1 MAIPGNKATSLISG
15 AMVSAVAA
23 MLVSCGGVTPRFPTD
38 VQTAFATT
46 PMKRMETDQF
56 VIYYP
61 AARYAETVRFAA
73 RAEMCGTALK
83 QQAVVKNAWWAQKM
97 IITMPEVP
105 FNNAFVAPP
114 AVGYEDVAVVPTF
127 NTLDFATEFG
137 LPPDPGYIACH
148 EIVHYVHGKQIA
160 GFWSALDHAFGHLFT
175 PQLGFDSWF
184 FEGLA
189 TQYEAALQPGVG
201 RPRWPVFTGMFAAAF
216 ASDGFSSGDLS
227 EFGRK
232 AHLGHNYLF
241 GTMFVDYLATRYG
254 ERPLWQTIGAQARSI
269 TGLISA
275 DSFKD
280 GFAKSLGTL
289 TDEFAAWAKEK
300 YPVRL
305 RPSTQRRLATLGN
318 SARYSRGR
326 DGTEAWITSDVDA
339 PARLVVRSPDG
350 VVLAERNLTEVL
362 PPRRLAV
369 AAPLLSS
376 GLSVTAD
383 GSAVYF
389 TAIDYADI
397 TFTTRLMRWQRH
409 DGSLTEVASG
419 LGSGGAIDGA
429 GENYYYMDVDGDRW
443 SLARYQLA
451 TRQRRV
457 LAPMAPGSYVL
468 TAQPSADGTRI
479 VASVWNGTA
488 FVLWVFD
495 AQQGTRLHVVDDG
508 TAVYDASFVADGRL
522 LHLGIVD
529 GRFQVIVRDADGQH
543 PHVVS
548 NVPYGALAPRAAGST
563 IRMLNRDGWAWTL
576 DEIAVPAQTPPDSVA
591 APLAPVRS
599 AGADL
604 SVGEG
609 AVPDG
614 AGGAAVDGALP
625 DGATGAAADAA
636 AVPGTSAALL
646 DATREA
652 LSPAALMLPPAHI
665 VSDTAFSPWER
676 FFVPQLHSL
685 TLGGGGLF
693 GAVVAGGD
701 RLGLQRWS
709 LTGLWQPKFGS
720 ARRNHFGGQAAYLNT
735 MLAPWLVLG
744 SASIVSW
751 ETTIAPATDAQ
762 PMLADYAEER
772 RQRDATF
779 AVGRSWREAWSV
791 AVAGIYSFEYFNAR
805 NPTMPAPIAT
815 VELGGA
821 ELSASYAAFE
831 STAYTG
837 ARRGMLIA
845 GSAALYPHQISTLGD
860 DALDV
865 SLTLGGALPLPVGR
879 RHVVSAIATARYA
892 PTEAGNLLQ
901 LGGVYGGTSLWSRS
915 NEPTAAVETV
925 AATPGVFRFATGLR
939 GYEDRSFAAQRLLSG
954 ELEWRY
960 PLIID
965 RGIAATFW
973 FLPASFLRQID
984 LLMFGSLGAHQA
996 QGESSAAWHSAVGVG
1011 TSLEFG
1017 LFRVPLKLDYQLSR
1031 RLVDDRA
1038 LTQFVGLS
1046 AGW

>member
-1 MAIPGNKATSLISG
+1 MATHFKAVSLTSIVVAGLLSG
-15 AMVSAVAA
+15 
-23 MLVSCGGVTPRFPTD
+23 CGGVAPRFPAD

-61 AARYAETVRFAA
+61 AKRYDETLRFAA

-127 NTLDFATEFG
+127 NTLDFTTEFG

-160 GFWSALDHAFGHLFT
+160 GFWSVLDHAFGNLFT

-189 TQYEAALQPGVG
+189 THYEAALQPGVG
-201 RPRWPVFTGMFAAAF
+201 RPRWPVFTGMFAAGF
-216 ASDGFSSGDLS
+216 ASDGFNSGDLS

-254 ERPLWQTIGAQARSI
+254 ERPLWVTIGAQARSI

-289 TDEFAAWAKEK
+289 TDEFAAWAKTK
-300 YPVRL
+300 YPVRV
-305 RPSTQRRLATLGN
+305 RPSSQRSIVKLGN

-339 PARLVVRSPDG
+339 PTRLVVRSPDG
-350 VVLAERNLTEVL
+350 TVLVERNLTEVV

-389 TAIDYADI
+389 TAVDYAEI
-397 TFTTRLMRWQRH
+397 TFTTRLMRWQRS
-409 DGSLTEVASG
+409 DGSLTEVVAG

-429 GENYYYMDVDGDRW
+429 GENYYYMAVDGDRW

-457 LAPMAPGSYVL
+457 LAQMQPGSYVL
-468 TAQPSADGTRI
+468 TAQPSADGKQV

-495 AQQGTRLHVVDDG
+495 AQAGTRLHIVDDG
-508 TAVYDASFVADGRL
+508 SAVYDASFLPDGRL
-522 LHLGIVD
+522 MHLGVVD
-529 GRFQVIVRDADGQH
+529 GRFQVVVRDADGQH
-543 PHVVS
+543 PQVVS

-563 IRMLNRDGWAWTL
+563 IHLLNREGWAWTV
-576 DEIAVPAQTPPDSVA
+576 DEIAVPEITAPAVEVPPVVAETSTDAVA
-591 APLAPVRS
+591 A
-599 AGADL
+599 
-604 SVGEG
+604 
-609 AVPDG
+609 
-614 AGGAAVDGALP
+614 AL
-625 DGATGAAADAA
+625 TADAA
-636 AVPGTSAALL
+636 PPSMVL
-646 DATREA
+646 DATSEVG
-652 LSPAALMLPPAHI
+652 SPAVPLLPPAHI
-665 VSDTAFSPWER
+665 VSDAAFSPWDR

-685 TLGGGGLF
+685 TLAGGGLF

-709 LTGLWQPKFGS
+709 VTGLWQPKFGS

-735 MLAPWLVLG
+735 MLAPWVVLG
-744 SASIVSW
+744 SASVVAW
-751 ETTIAPATDAQ
+751 ETTIAPATDAE
-762 PMLADYAEER
+762 PNLPNYAELR

-779 AVGRSWREAWSV
+779 AIGRSWREAWSV
-791 AVAGIYSFEYFNAR
+791 AVGGIYSFEFFRAND
-805 NPTMPAPIAT
+805 PTQPAPSET

-821 ELSASYAAFE
+821 ELTASYAAFE

-837 ARRGMLIA
+837 ARRGVLVA
-845 GSAALYPHQISTLGD
+845 GSVAMYPHQLSTLTD
-860 DALDV
+860 DAMDV
-865 SLTLGGALPLPVGR
+865 SLTLGGALPLPLGQ

-892 PTEAGNLLQ
+892 PTDAGNLLQ

-915 NEPTAAVETV
+915 NQPTAAVETV

-965 RGIAATFW
+965 RGIASTLW
-973 FLPASFLRQID
+973 FLPASFLRQLD
-984 LLMFGSLGAHQA
+984 LLLFGSLGAHQA
-996 QGESSAAWHSAVGVG
+996 QAARSASWHSAVGVG
-1011 TSLEFG
+1011 MSLEFG
-1017 LFRVPLKLDYQLSR
+1017 LFRVPLKIDYQISR

>member
-1 MAIPGNKATSLISG
+1 MIKSVNFSAAWGLISL
-15 AMVSAVAA
+15 VVAV
-23 MLVSCGGVTPRFPTD
+23 LSSCGGVTPRFPAD

-46 PMKRMETDQF
+46 SMNRMETDQF

-61 AARYAETVRFAA
+61 AKRHAQTVRFAA

-127 NTLDFATEFG
+127 NTLDFTTEFG

-160 GFWSALDHAFGHLFT
+160 GFWSALDHVFGNLFT

-189 TQYEAALQPGVG
+189 THYEAALQPGVG
-201 RPRWPVFTGMFAAAF
+201 RPRWPVFTGMFAAGF
-216 ASDGFSSGDLS
+216 AADGFRGGDLS

-241 GTMFVDYLATRYG
+241 GTMFVDYLATHYG
-254 ERPLWQTIGAQARSI
+254 ERPLWVTIGAQARSI

-289 TDEFAAWAKEK
+289 TDEFAVWAKTK
-300 YPVRL
+300 YPVRA
-305 RPSTQRRLATLGN
+305 RPNTQRSVATLGN

-350 VVLAERNLTEVL
+350 TVLAERNLTEVV

-389 TAIDYADI
+389 TAVDYADI
-397 TFTTRLMRWQRH
+397 TFTTRLMRWQRS
-409 DGSLTEVASG
+409 DGRLSEVASG
-419 LGSGGAIDGA
+419 LGAGGAIDGA
-429 GENYYYMDVDGDRW
+429 GANYYYMAVEGDRW
-443 SLARYQLA
+443 SLARYELA
-451 TRQRRV
+451 SRQRRV
-457 LAPMAPGSYVL
+457 LVPMAPGSYVL
-468 TAQPSADGTRI
+468 TAQPSADGTRV
-479 VASVWNGTA
+479 VASVWNGTG
-488 FVLWVFD
+488 FVLWIFD

-508 TAVYDASFVADGRL
+508 TAVYDASFLPDGRL
-522 LHLGIVD
+522 MHLGVVD
-529 GRFQVIVRDADGQH
+529 GRFQVVVRDADGQR

-548 NVPYGALAPRAAGST
+548 NVPYGALAPRAAGAT
-563 IRMLNRDGWAWTL
+563 IRMLNRDGWAWTV
-576 DEIAVPAQTPPDSVA
+576 DEIAVPVMDALRPTEPVVVPVA
-591 APLAPVRS
+591 GDTAAASAASDVAPV
-599 AGADL
+599 
-604 SVGEG
+604 
-609 AVPDG
+609 AV
-614 AGGAAVDGALP
+614 A
-625 DGATGAAADAA
+625 
-636 AVPGTSAALL
+636 AALL
-646 DATREA
+646 DSKPDAG
-652 LSPAALMLPPAHI
+652 SPAVPVLPPAHI
-665 VSDTAFSPWER
+665 GSDAAFSPWDR

-685 TLGGGGLF
+685 TLAGGGLF

-709 LTGLWQPKFGS
+709 VTGLWQPKFGS

-735 MLAPWLVLG
+735 MLAPWVVLG
-744 SASIVSW
+744 AASVVSW

-762 PMLADYAEER
+762 PNLANYAEQR
-772 RQRDATF
+772 KQRDATF
-779 AVGRSWREAWSV
+779 AIGRSWRNAWSI
-791 AVAGIYSFEYFNAR
+791 AVGGIYSFEYFQAN
-805 NPTMPAPIAT
+805 NPIVPAPSEM

-821 ELSASYAAFE
+821 EVTASYAAFE

-837 ARRGMLIA
+837 ARRGVLVA
-845 GSAALYPHQISTLGD
+845 GSAAMYPQQISTLSD
-860 DALDV
+860 DVMDV

-892 PTEAGNLLQ
+892 PTDAGNLLQ

-915 NEPTAAVETV
+915 NRATAAVESV

-939 GYEDRSFAAQRLLSG
+939 GYEDISFAAQRLLSG

-965 RGIAATFW
+965 RGIASTLW

-984 LLMFGSLGAHQA
+984 LLLFGSLGAHQA
-996 QGESSAAWHSAVGVG
+996 QTASSASWHSAVGVG
-1011 TSLEFG
+1011 VSLEFG
-1017 LFRVPLKLDYQLSR
+1017 LFRVPLKIDYQLSR